1 MRFVSFHANLT
12 TRIANVR
19 NLMSTFE
26 VNEFGDLSQDE
37 FAASCTELK
46 PLCPWSGSPRFTTQ
60 EYHGSLLASSGDWT
74 TQGVMTPVMNQGQPW
89 TCWSFSTT
97 GTGNP
102 VSFNEQQFVGC
113 DIFDTGCNA
122 GPIDYVTFA
131 EKIARYTE
139 GSYPDTAQVCSLWA
153 SRWAYFRE
161 GWWDSH
167 T

>member
-1 MRFVSFHANLT
+1 MIKVIL
-12 TRIANVR
+12 
-19 NLMSTFE
+19 
-26 VNEFGDLSQDE
+26 
-37 FAASCTELK
+37 ELCEA
-46 PLCPWSGSPRFTTQ
+46 L
-60 EYHGSLLASSGDWT
+60 WT
-74 TQGVMTPVMNQGQPW
+74 TQGVMTPVMNQGQHD

-139 GSYPDTAQVCSLWA
+139 GSYPGHSASLQLVGFQVGIFQGGVVGFTHVVTDNV
-153 SRWAYFRE
+153 RVF
-161 GWWDSH
+161 
-167 T
+167 